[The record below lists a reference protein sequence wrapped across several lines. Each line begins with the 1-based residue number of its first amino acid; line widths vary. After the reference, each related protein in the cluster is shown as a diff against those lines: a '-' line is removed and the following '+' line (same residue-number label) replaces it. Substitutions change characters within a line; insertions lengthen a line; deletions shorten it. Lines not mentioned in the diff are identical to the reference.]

1 MPELPIT
8 VQEVAEKA
16 AGGDV
21 EAFLVGMAE
30 VPIPKTAQIAVRH
43 LSECKP

>member
-1 MPELPIT
+1 MSELPLT

-21 EAFLVGMAE
+21 EAFLVGMVAALFGE
-30 VPIPKTAQIAVRH
+30 DE
-43 LSECKP
+43 SE